1 MARFAPAAV
10 CAAVCAVALCGCFTF
25 RSTIA
30 VRPDGSGTL
39 TETLALSGPAREM
52 MRGSDAPLST
62 AEALLS
68 RAARLGDGVTLVHTD
83 TLGGVRTTVYA
94 FRDVAGLRYRLPDN
108 ATEPEQLAAVA
119 GLPPLYT
126 FAFDAATAGAPA
138 ALHITTPDGPPDA
151 FAPPDTA
158 AVAESLVMTR
168 VLMADAHAT
177 VEVVA
182 LGEPAEGT
190 AATTTLIDLPFGP
203 LLDLV
208 GRHPELASSQSVPL
222 DAVRRRMTPADRL
235 VIQPPGTT
243 TVRFR

>member
-1 MARFAPAAV
+1 MARFAL
-10 CAAVCAVALCGCFTF
+10 AAVCAVALCGCFTF

-30 VRPDGSGTL
+30 VRPDGSGTV

-83 TLGGVRTTVYA
+83 TLGGMRATVYA
-94 FRDVAGLRYRLPDN
+94 FRDIAGLRYRLPDN
-108 ATEPEQLAAVA
+108 ATEPEQVASVA

-126 FAFDAATAGAPA
+126 FAFEPAAGDAPA
-138 ALHITTPDGPPDA
+138 VLRITTPDGPADDL
-151 FAPPDTA
+151 APADTA

-182 LGEPAEGT
+182 LGEPAEG

-208 GRHPELASSQSVPL
+208 ARHPELASAQSVPL
-222 DAVRRRMTPADRL
+222 DGVRRRLTPADAL
-235 VIQPPGTT
+235 VIQRPGTT

>member
-1 MARFAPAAV
+1 MARFALAV
-10 CAAVCAVALCGCFTF
+10 VCAVALCGCFTF

-39 TETLALSGPAREM
+39 TETLALSGPALTM
-52 MRGSDAPLST
+52 MRGGDAPLST

-83 TLGGVRTTVYA
+83 TLGGARTTVYA
-94 FRDVAGLRYRLPDN
+94 FRDIAALRYRLPDN
-108 ATEPEQLAAVA
+108 ASEPEDIAAVA

-126 FAFDAATAGAPA
+126 FAFDAATASTPA
-138 ALHITTPDGPPDA
+138 LLRITTPDGPDDA
-151 FAPPDTA
+151 FAPADTA

-168 VLMADAHAT
+168 VLMADARVT

-182 LGEPAEGT
+182 LGETVEG

-208 GRHPELASSQSVPL
+208 ERHPELASAASVPL
-222 DAVRRRMTPADRL
+222 DGVRRRLGPADGL
-235 VIQPPGTT
+235 VIQVPGTT